1 MTTELKR
8 LGGNSPSFFFVVFTS
23 PIIEQERRFAMGKRL
38 ENWIVA
44 ALVCLVAV
52 KINLPLVLMLI
63 IVYFVLR

>member
-1 MTTELKR
+1 
-8 LGGNSPSFFFVVFTS
+8 
-23 PIIEQERRFAMGKRL
+23 MGKRL